1 VPHQTQQPVTPFLTA
16 SLATVNPHS
25 MPTHFLRR
33 ISLSLMGLRARRS
46 DTLAGA
52 TGVPHSLPHHR
63 SYHVYVAL
71 GSNLGDRSQNLKR
84 AVEALNEVRIGWML
98 V

>member
-1 VPHQTQQPVTPFLTA
+1 
-16 SLATVNPHS
+16 
-25 MPTHFLRR
+25 M
-33 ISLSLMGLRARRS
+33 
-46 DTLAGA
+46 
-52 TGVPHSLPHHR
+52 PHSLPHHR